1 MRNILIA
8 IVAIF
13 AFAGTQAAEPRANN
27 KKVNKVIKAIK
38 ELDSK
43 QIKVN
48 EYDADSIAE
57 DIKKQLYEQ
66 FDEEKVDKA
75 WKANKITL
83 KRSIL
88 AQSQDEEGYNSM
100 RAFAANLDIENCE
113 SLAGVPLT
121 MNNKSDSVAIALFSN
136 KNNMFIFIDSLLSKK
151 YSIAYTDDDIT
162 TKSQNMLTQ
171 LVNDKFESLTEGG
184 LIKKFTTGKGEPIV
198 FGAADD
204 EEEEKEEEPTGIISI
219 SKYFDRE
226 GDSIYHDIWRPYESA
241 IYCAFTFRDSVSV
254 IRNRFKKS
262 KYTYEDE
269 CPSIHYYEGTA
280 EKGYFEMANN
290 FGFAMLSRE
299 KQGEKTNL
307 GDVNMECIW
316 AADTLGMHVR
326 QYRGMKNVT
335 MYMVDIPEKQQCATL
350 IVNGGLD
357 AYKAFFNSYTLN
369 EEDNFADKYNV
380 TFTKATGNANKIL
393 STKEEVN
400 GKKSG
405 LHLKYPILDEA
416 YSKGLLP
423 YYKWSE

>member
-1 MRNILIA
+1 MKNLLIA
-8 IVAIF
+8 LVAIF
-13 AFAGTQAAEPRANN
+13 AFAGAQAAEPRANN

-48 EYDADSIAE
+48 EYDADSVAE

-66 FDEEKVDKA
+66 FDEKKVDKV

-83 KRSIL
+83 SKSIL
-88 AQSQDEEGYNSM
+88 TESQNEEGYNKI
-100 RAFAANLDIENCE
+100 RAFVATLDIENSE
-113 SLAGVPLT
+113 SLAGVPMT
-121 MNNKSDSVAIALFSN
+121 MNNKSDSVAVAIFSN

-151 YSIAYTDDDIT
+151 YSIVYTDDDIT

-171 LVNDKFESLTEGG
+171 LVNDEFESITEGG

-198 FGAADD
+198 FGAPND
-204 EEEEKEEEPTGIISI
+204 EKKEEPTGIKRIT
-219 SKYFDRE
+219 KYFDRL
-226 GDSIYHDIWRPYESA
+226 GDEVYHDQWRPYESA

-269 CPSIHYYEGTA
+269 CPSIHYYEATG
-280 EKGYFEMANN
+280 EKAYYKMIGDLYIYL
-290 FGFAMLSRE
+290 LSRQKVGAKFSE
-299 KQGEKTNL
+299 CA
-307 GDVNMECIW
+307 NMECIW
-316 AADTLGMHVR
+316 VADTLGMRVC
-326 QYRGMKNVT
+326 QYQGMKNVNL
-335 MYMVDIPEKQQCATL
+335 YLVDNSEKGQCAAL

-357 AYKAFFNSYTLN
+357 AFKAFFNSYTLN
-369 EEDNFADKYNV
+369 EEDNFADKYNL

-423 YYKWSE
+423 YYKRSE

>member
-1 MRNILIA
+1 MKHILIA

-13 AFAGTQAAEPRANN
+13 TFASAQAAEPQAN
-27 KKVNKVIKAIK
+27 KRKVNKIIKAIK
-38 ELDSK
+38 ALDSK
-43 QIKVN
+43 QIEVN
-48 EYDADSIAE
+48 EYDGDSIAE

-66 FDEEKVDKA
+66 FDEKKVDKV

-83 KRSIL
+83 NKSIL
-88 AQSQDEEGYNSM
+88 AESQDEEGYNKM
-100 RAFAANLDIENCE
+100 RAFVAKLNIEN
-113 SLAGVPLT
+113 SDDLAGVPMT
-121 MNNKSDSVAIALFSN
+121 MNNKSDSVAIALFSD
-136 KNNMFIFIDSLLSKK
+136 KNNMFIFCDSLLSKK

-162 TKSQNMLTQ
+162 TKAQEMLTQ
-171 LVNDKFESLTEGG
+171 LVNDKFESITEGG
-184 LIKKFTTGKGEPIV
+184 LIKKFTDSKGKAIA

-204 EEEEKEEEPTGIISI
+204 EKKEEPTGIKSI

-241 IYCAFTFRDSVSV
+241 IYCAFTFRDRVSV
-254 IRNRFKKS
+254 LRNKFKKS

-280 EKGYFEMANN
+280 EKGYFKLAYN

-316 AADTLGMHVR
+316 AADTLGMRVR
-326 QYRGMKNVT
+326 QYQGRKNVNL
-335 MYMVDIPEKQQCATL
+335 YLVDIPEKQQCAAL

-369 EEDNFADKYNV
+369 EEDNFADKYNL

-416 YSKGLLP
+416 YEKGLLP
-423 YYKWSE
+423 YYKFSE

>member
-8 IVAIF
+8 LVAIF
-13 AFAGTQAAEPRANN
+13 AFAGAQAAEPRAN
-27 KKVNKVIKAIK
+27 KGKVNKVIKAIK
-38 ELDSK
+38 ELDGK
-43 QIKVN
+43 QIKVT
-48 EYDADSIAE
+48 EYDGDSIAE

-66 FDEEKVDKA
+66 FDEKKVDKV

-83 KRSIL
+83 NKSIL
-88 AQSQDEEGYNSM
+88 AESQDEEGYNNM
-100 RAFAANLDIENCE
+100 RAFVAKLNIEN
-113 SLAGVPLT
+113 SDDLAGVPMT
-121 MNNKSDSVAIALFSN
+121 MNNKSDSVAIALFSD

-171 LVNDKFESLTEGG
+171 LVNDKFESITEGG

-204 EEEEKEEEPTGIISI
+204 EKKEEPKGIKSI

-226 GDSIYHDIWRPYESA
+226 GDVVYHDQWRPYESA

-254 IRNRFKKS
+254 LRNKFKKS

-316 AADTLGMHVR
+316 AADTLGMRVR
-326 QYRGMKNVT
+326 QYQGMKNVNL
-335 MYMVDIPEKQQCATL
+335 YLVDIPEKQQCAAL

-357 AYKAFFNSYTLN
+357 AFKAFFNSYTLN

-380 TFTKATGNANKIL
+380 TFTKATGNAYKIL
-393 STKEEVN
+393 TTKEEVN

-423 YYKWSE
+423 YYKFSE

>member
-13 AFAGTQAAEPRANN
+13 TFASAQAAEPRAN
-27 KKVNKVIKAIK
+27 KGKVKEIIKAIK
-38 ELDSK
+38 ALDSK

-48 EYDADSIAE
+48 EYDGDSIAE

-66 FDEEKVDKA
+66 FDEKKVDKV

-83 KRSIL
+83 NRSIL
-88 AQSQDEEGYNSM
+88 AESQSEEGYNNM
-100 RAFAANLDIENCE
+100 RAFVAKLNIENSE
-113 SLAGVPLT
+113 NLAGVPMT
-121 MNNKSDSVAIALFSN
+121 MNNKSDSVAILLFSD
-136 KNNMFIFIDSLLSKK
+136 KNNMFIFSDSLLSKK
-151 YSIAYTDDDIT
+151 YRIIYTDDDIT

-171 LVNDKFESLTEGG
+171 LVNDKFEQITSGG
-184 LIKKFTTGKGEPIV
+184 LISKFKGSKEIA
-198 FGAADD
+198 FEAAD
-204 EEEEKEEEPTGIISI
+204 EKGKKEEEPTGIKSI
-219 SKYFDRE
+219 CKYFDKL
-226 GDSIYHDIWRPYESA
+226 GDEVYHDVWRPYESA

-254 IRNRFKKS
+254 IRNKFKKS

-269 CPSIHYYEGTA
+269 CPSIHYYEATDEKAYDKLSENIAFYLLSKHKVGT
-280 EKGYFEMANN
+280 KITTNN
-290 FGFAMLSRE
+290 I
-299 KQGEKTNL
+299 
-307 GDVNMECIW
+307 ECIL
-316 AADTLGMHVR
+316 AADTLGMCVR
-326 QYRGMKNVT
+326 QYQGMKNVT

-357 AYKAFFNSYTLN
+357 AFKAFFNSYTLN

-423 YYKWSE
+423 YYKFSE